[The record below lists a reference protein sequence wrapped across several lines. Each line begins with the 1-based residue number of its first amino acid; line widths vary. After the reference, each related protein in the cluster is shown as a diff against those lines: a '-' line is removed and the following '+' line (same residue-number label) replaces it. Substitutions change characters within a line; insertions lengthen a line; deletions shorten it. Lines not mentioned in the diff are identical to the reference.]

1 MNNSYLK
8 VDEIQVRAKHARLMY
23 VIYVCTL
30 TPRSPAL
37 RMVLLAQPSAPVRSD
52 HTASS
57 TLEFKWRVIN
67 KYMFPLRV
75 GVFATPPQLEL
86 EGALLRGW
94 QGMCWKV
101 RPALGLSCS
110 AARHT
115 PGEKTP
121 TLKKVGRKCL
131 DGLKQP
137 PLGKH

>member
-8 VDEIQVRAKHARLMY
+8 VDEIQVRAKHAWLMY

-86 EGALLRGW
+86 EGALLRGLAGDVLEG
-94 QGMCWKV
+94 QACSGT
-101 RPALGLSCS
+101 GLLCCPP
-110 AARHT
+110 HT
-115 PGEKTP
+115 RRKNSNSQKSWEETP
-121 TLKKVGRKCL
+121 
-131 DGLKQP
+131 
-137 PLGKH
+137 